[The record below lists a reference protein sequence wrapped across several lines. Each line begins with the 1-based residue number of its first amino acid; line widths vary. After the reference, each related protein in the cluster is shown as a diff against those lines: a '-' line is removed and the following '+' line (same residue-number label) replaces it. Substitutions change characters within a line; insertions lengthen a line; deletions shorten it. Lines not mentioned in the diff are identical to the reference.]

1 VLRASAVEYAA
12 EAHVVCCCVA
22 HAQLQ
27 KLQKGGRVP
36 YGPPFGTSLF
46 RLRTGHLYLV
56 AYIVATSGTACE
68 RGLAEVR
75 RARAL
80 GT

>member
-1 VLRASAVEYAA
+1 MWFAVVLRMLNCRSSKNAD
-12 EAHVVCCCVA
+12 
-22 HAQLQ
+22 
-27 KLQKGGRVP
+27 VP

-46 RLRTGHLYLV
+46 RLRTERLYLV